1 MMKEIHKYYSITIV
15 FIMICT
21 SVSIHA
27 QHTDARKILENVALF
42 YKNTAQY
49 QIDVTYNMHR
59 GFTGNNITE
68 SYTGEMVKNGDFSKF
83 KVLNSEIIYFSDD
96 QLTISHTDK
105 TIAYSK
111 KTGTSVSSSPVE
123 IEGFLKFYDQIAI
136 TEKNGQLKC
145 EMVSSKYNPSN
156 PYGKVIIYINKDKYY
171 IEKQELFFAES
182 IPFVDEKNNERESDV
197 GRLVILLKQKS
208 LEDQTRVTLQ
218 DYFTFSSGKKVILSS
233 KYSEYNFINQ
243 AN

>member
-1 MMKEIHKYYSITIV
+1 MIEIHKYYSIAIV
-15 FIMICT
+15 LILMCT

-59 GFTGNNITE
+59 GFTGNDITE

-96 QLTISHTDK
+96 QLTILHGDK

-111 KTGTSVSSSPVE
+111 KADTPASSSPVE
-123 IEGFLKFYDQIAI
+123 IDGFLKLYDQTAI
-136 TEKNGQLKC
+136 TEKNGQLIC
-145 EMVSSKYNPSN
+145 EMVSSKYNPNN
-156 PYGKVIIYINKDKYY
+156 PYGKVILYINKDEYY
-171 IEKQELFFAES
+171 IEKQELFFAET
-182 IPFVDEKNNERESDV
+182 IPFVDKKTNERKSDV
-197 GRLVILLKQKS
+197 GRLVILLKQNS
-208 LEDQTRVTLQ
+208 LEDQTTVTLE
-218 DYFTFSSGKKVILSS
+218 DYFTFSSDKKVILSA
-233 KYSEYNFINQ
+233 KFSEYNFINQ